1 MPGTSVGSIYA
12 EASLNIDKFKAS
24 AAQLGID
31 ASKIANAM
39 YKAGVGLENAQLHL
53 DTLKASMEAAN
64 AQMVS
69 ARNIWVNNEQ
79 ALNNLKE
86 QEEEAAIK
94 AAELGNA
101 YENAA
106 SMFGENSKSA
116 LNAAKSYQKASDE
129 AAKLEKAVDKQRNI
143 CEKSYAA
150 FKKAESAVEKYQNQI
165 KSAETSIDRFG
176 GQLEELNKQ
185 LVSDSFE
192 EYSGSIDRASLSSEA
207 FEDILNAVSEKGL
220 QGLGSAVSS
229 SVGQLGV
236 FKNATGLAGV
246 GLTAFQRGLTSM
258 IGALSPTTVGVLA
271 LTAALGYGA
280 YKWYDYASGAAAAR
294 EALENLNT
302 VAKEWQETNVTTR
315 FEESAGLGAYG
326 LSADDF
332 APAVTNSKEWLDEL
346 AKVWTDG
353 KLETDDIVKQ
363 MVSGFTSG
371 TETLK
376 SGIEE
381 LQTRAE
387 RAGVG
392 EVGIFGDMDA
402 DLARLDEI
410 DAQVEALLKKR
421 QNGFLTED
429 EIAMLQ
435 GLVDERGALE
445 IKYHLVEDGT
455 GGFEEIVQGAE
466 AALSR
471 GASGTDVWADAYA
484 SAAQGIQ
491 AYNDAL
497 NAEYDAQYRVIGL
510 MEDGAEKQQALNQ
523 LQTWYNEQAT
533 AGVEAYGAALS
544 NVAAQTGVFSE
555 NGEYAQTTEQLATA
569 VEAMYA
575 AAQNPSNE
583 NMAAFANS
591 LAALD
596 ETDVVEVTTALTAMQ
611 AAAQQS
617 GTELDSSLTDTLSY
631 ISELKSALSTP
642 VFQGDSTLFSSLESM
657 FGENLDTEVLE
668 VNASLNT
675 EVLDGIYDA
684 WATGDHADIIPHAD
698 VTALET
704 DISSIS
710 IDGLTGTVTVVT
722 SEGVSLDVSQVLIDP
737 ITGTVTAVTSDG
749 KTLDMSNVQYD
760 DLTGYV
766 TYITDKDQEVT
777 LDIESLKNLE
787 GTVVKITEAE
797 NVEKPVV
804 ALTGTVEYGFED
816 GAFSTSQN
824 PALEYAQASA
834 NVNIGTSGSLFS
846 GDFVKAVNQ
855 YVESLG
861 ELEKAQSKLQGIDM
875 YSDIQ
880 GYMQASDEVSAAQQ
894 SLASAGQA
902 ILTFSEDSENFNAA
916 VSYVVNGMQMLSE
929 GALTEEDAAGLRS
942 FVENL
947 EIVMDEIGAS
957 DIGGDLMSGIAEGMQ
972 EHGWSVDASTVATAL
987 ETALRTALETH
998 SPSTLTQPIGT
1009 DVTAGVGEGMNETSS
1024 IDSAAATVSAAA
1036 VNSLRATLPDTFSI
1050 GVQFD
1055 SGFAR
1060 GILAGKAQVISA
1072 AIGMASAAITAAKS
1086 KLQIASPSKVTE
1098 SFGEFFGLGF
1108 IEGVQNVQ
1116 PKIDD
1121 SISKS
1126 LEINAPAGAVYGYSY
1141 GAGRSAGALPQAIDY
1156 DRLADAMSQRP
1167 MVLTQN
1173 GRVVATVQA
1182 RDNAMARNGMER
1194 RYALGYGK

>member
-39 YKAGVGLENAQLHL
+39 DKAGVGLEKAKAHLESLKISMDTASAQADRLL
-53 DTLKASMEAAN
+53 IEWMDGVDALKAL
-64 AQMVS
+64 Q
-69 ARNIWVNNEQ
+69 
-79 ALNNLKE
+79 E
-86 QEEEAAIK
+86 QEESAAIR

-101 YENAA
+101 YESAA
-106 SMFGENSKSA
+106 ERFGENSRTA
-116 LNAAKSYQKASDE
+116 QNAAKSYQE
-129 AAKLEKAVDKQRNI
+129 AANEAERLEKAVDKQSNANS
-143 CEKSYAA
+143 KAYLAL
-150 FKKAESAVEKYQNQI
+150 KKAEDAVKKYDIQI
-165 KSAETSIDRFG
+165 KSAESDISRFNEKIADLGRSLDDVSLEDYTGGID
-176 GQLEELNKQ
+176 Q
-185 LVSDSFE
+185 
-192 EYSGSIDRASLSSEA
+192 ASLSSEA

-271 LTAALGYGA
+271 LTSAIGYGA

-302 VAKEWQETNVTTR
+302 VANEWQETNVTTR

-346 AKVWTDG
+346 VKVWTDG

-376 SGIEE
+376 SGIED

-387 RAGVG
+387 MAGVG

-533 AGVEAYGAALS
+533 AGVNAYGEALS
-544 NVAAQTGVFSE
+544 NVAAQTGVFDA
-555 NGEYAQTTEQLATA
+555 NGEYAQTTEQLAQA

-583 NMAAFANS
+583 NMTAFADS

-596 ETDVVEVTTALTAMQ
+596 ETDVVEMTAALTAMQ

-642 VFQGDSTLFSSLESM
+642 VFQGNNTLFSSLEAM
-657 FGENLDTEVLE
+657 FGENLDAEVLE
-668 VNASLNT
+668 VNAALNT
-675 EVLDGIYDA
+675 EMLDSIYDA
-684 WATGDHADIIPHAD
+684 WAAGEHADIIPDIDIAPI
-698 VTALET
+698 ET
-704 DISSIS
+704 KISDLS
-710 IDGLTGTVTVVT
+710 IDELTGR
-722 SEGVSLDVSQVLIDP
+722 
-737 ITGTVTAVTSDG
+737 VTAVTSDG
-749 KTLDMSNVQYD
+749 ISLDVSEVLLDPITGKVTAVTSDGQTLDMSNVLYD

-766 TYITDKDQEVT
+766 TYITDDGRDVT
-777 LDIESLKNLE
+777 VEIAALENLE
-787 GTVVKITEAE
+787 GTVVKLVESE
-797 NVEKPVV
+797 NIEKPEIEVTAAV
-804 ALTGTVEYGFED
+804 KYGFET
-816 GAFSTSQN
+816 GKISNSMNA
-824 PALEYAQASA
+824 ALEYAQTSSTI
-834 NVNIGTSGSLFS
+834 NVGTSGGLFS
-846 GDFVKAVNQ
+846 GDFARAVNQ
-855 YVESLG
+855 YVEAAGRLQ
-861 ELEKAQSKLQGIDM
+861 EAQSKLQGIDM
-875 YSDIQ
+875 YADIQ
-880 GYMQASDEVSAAQQ
+880 GYMLASDEVSAAQQ
-894 SLASAGQA
+894 TLSSAGQA
-902 ILTFSEDSENFNAA
+902 ILDFSEDSDSFSAA
-916 VSYVVNGMQMLSE
+916 VSYVVNGMQLLSE
-929 GALTEEDAAGLRS
+929 GALSEEDAAGLIS

-947 EIVMDEIGAS
+947 ETVMDEIGAS
-957 DIGGDLMSGIAEGMQ
+957 DIGGDMMAGIAEGMQ
-972 EHGWSVDASTVATAL
+972 GYGWSVDASTVASAL

-998 SPSTLTQPIGT
+998 SPSTLTMPIGT
-1009 DVTAGVGEGMNETSS
+1009 DLTAGIGEGMKETSS
-1024 IDSAAATVSAAA
+1024 LEDAGAVIAQDAVSAIQANLGSA
-1036 VNSLRATLPDTFSI
+1036 YAM
-1050 GVQFD
+1050 GVHFD
-1055 SGFAR
+1055 AGFAR
-1060 GILAGKAQVISA
+1060 GILAGKSRVIAAATSMAVSA
-1072 AIGMASAAITAAKS
+1072 IQAAKQ

-1098 SFGEFFGLGF
+1098 EFGEFFGLGF
-1108 IEGVQNVQ
+1108 IRGIEDIQ
-1116 PKIDD
+1116 PRIDASMAD
-1121 SISKS
+1121 ALAIDP
-1126 LEINAPAGAVYGYSY
+1126 PAGAAYGREYNAAPAHAP
-1141 GAGRSAGALPQAIDY
+1141 GMQIDY
-1156 DRLADAMSQRP
+1156 ERLAEAMSHWP
-1167 MVLTQN
+1167 VVLVQN
-1173 GRVVATVQA
+1173 GKKVAEVQA
-1182 RDNAMARNGMER
+1182 RDNALARNGMDR
-1194 RYALGYGK
+1194 RIALGYGR

>member
-12 EASLNIDKFKAS
+12 DAILNIDKFKAS
-24 AAQLGID
+24 AAQMGMD
-31 ASKIANAM
+31 ASKIVNAM
-39 YKAGVGLENAQLHL
+39 EKAGASLEKAQLHL
-53 DTLKASMEAAN
+53 DTLKASMDAAN

-69 ARNIWVNNEQ
+69 AEHIWLKNEQ
-79 ALNNLKE
+79 ALKDLQE
-86 QEEEAAIK
+86 QEEAAAIK

-101 YENAA
+101 YEKAA
-106 SMFGENSKSA
+106 STFGENSKSA
-116 LNAAKSYQKASDE
+116 LTAAKSYQKASDE
-129 AAKLEKAVDKQRNI
+129 ADKLAKSVDKQTDV
-143 CEKSYAA
+143 CDKSYAS
-150 FKKAESAVEKYQNQI
+150 FKKAESVVEKYKLQI
-165 KSAETSIDRFG
+165 ESAETSIDRFG

-185 LVSDSFE
+185 LEADSFE
-192 EYSGSIDRASLSSEA
+192 EYSGSVDRASISSEA
-207 FEDILNAVSEKGL
+207 FEDIIEAISEKGL
-220 QGLGSAVSS
+220 NGLGSAISS
-229 SVGQLGV
+229 SVGKLDM
-236 FKNATGLAGV
+236 FKNATGIAGV
-246 GLTAFQRGLTSM
+246 GLTTLQRSLVSM
-258 IGALSPTTVGVLA
+258 VGALSSSTLGY
-271 LTAALGYGA
+271 AALAAAVAYGA
-280 YKWYDYASGAAAAR
+280 YKWYDYASGAKSAR
-294 EALENLNT
+294 EALENLNK
-302 VAKEWQETNVTTR
+302 VAQEWKETNVTTR

-332 APAVTNSKEWLDEL
+332 APAVTNSKGWMDEL
-346 AKVWTDG
+346 IKVWTDG
-353 KLETDDIVKQ
+353 KLETDDIVKE

-376 SGIEE
+376 SGIED

-392 EVGIFGDMDA
+392 AVGIFGDMDA

-410 DAQVEALLKKR
+410 DAQVDALLKKR

-445 IKYHLVEDGT
+445 IKYHLVEDET
-455 GGFEEIVQGAE
+455 GGFDEIVQGAE

-471 GASGTDVWADAYA
+471 GAAGSDVWADAYA

-533 AGVEAYGAALS
+533 AGVNAYGEALS
-544 NVAAQTGVFSE
+544 NVAAQTGVFDA
-555 NGEYAQTTEQLATA
+555 NGEYAQTTEQLAQA

-591 LAALD
+591 LSALN
-596 ETDVVEVTTALTAMQ
+596 ETNVVEMTAALTAMQ

-642 VFQGDSTLFSSLESM
+642 VFQGDSTLFSSLEAM

-668 VNASLNT
+668 INASLNT
-675 EVLDGIYDA
+675 ETLDSIYDA
-684 WATGDHADIIPHAD
+684 WAAGEHADIIPDIDIAP
-698 VTALET
+698 VET
-704 DISSIS
+704 KISELS
-710 IDGLTGTVTVVT
+710 ID
-722 SEGVSLDVSQVLIDP
+722 D
-737 ITGTVTAVTSDG
+737 ITGKVTAVTSDG
-749 KTLDMSNVQYD
+749 ISLDVSEVLLDPITGKVTAVTSDGQTLDMSNVLYD

-766 TYITDKDQEVT
+766 TYITDQGQDVT
-777 LDIESLKNLE
+777 LSIDSLKNLE

-797 NVEKPVV
+797 NIEKPVV
-804 ALTGTVEYGFED
+804 TLTGTVDYGFE
-816 GAFSTSQN
+816 GGTFSNSRNT
-824 PALEYAQASA
+824 ALEYAQASA
-834 NVNIGTSGSLFS
+834 NVNIGTTGSLFS
-846 GDFVKAVNQ
+846 GEFVKAVNQ

-861 ELEKAQSKLQGIDM
+861 ELEEAQKRLQAVDM

-880 GYMQASDEVSAAQQ
+880 GYMQASDEVTAAQQ
-894 SLASAGQA
+894 SLASTGQA
-902 ILTFSEDSENFNAA
+902 ILSFADDSENFGMA
-916 VSYVVNGMQMLSE
+916 VSYVVNGMQLLSE
-929 GALTEEDAAGLRS
+929 GALTEEDAAGLIS

-947 EIVMDEIGAS
+947 GTVMDEIGAS
-957 DIGGDLMSGIAEGMQ
+957 DIGGDLMAGIAEGMQ
-972 EHGWSVDASTVATAL
+972 GYGWSVDASNVASAL
-987 ETALRTALETH
+987 ETALRAAMQTH
-998 SPSTLTQPIGT
+998 SPSTLTMPIGT
-1009 DVTAGVGEGMNETSS
+1009 DVTAGIGEGMKDTSG
-1024 IDSAAATVSAAA
+1024 IDYAALIVSESAIR
-1036 VNSLRATLPDTFSI
+1036 SLRANLPDTFSI
-1050 GVQFD
+1050 GAQFD

-1060 GILAGKAQVISA
+1060 GILAGKSKVISA
-1072 AIGMASAAITAAKS
+1072 AISMASAAITAAKS

-1098 SFGEFFGLGF
+1098 SFGEYFGLGF

-1116 PKIDD
+1116 PRIDD

-1126 LEINAPAGAVYGYSY
+1126 LEIDPPAGAAYGYSY
-1141 GAGRSAGALPQAIDY
+1141 GAGGSAGAPAAIDY